1 MIMKREAAVLL
12 FSVGTLVVIGALTMN
27 SLTITHPTP
36 GLLYNH
42 LAYIGIGF
50 AALGLG
56 NLIDYRWLN
65 RWRVPNAL
73 LVVALALLVLV
84 LVPGIGTE
92 KNHARRW
99 LLFFQP
105 SELAK
110 LALIIWLADYCTRN
124 LEFMHLRR
132 VGFTKPVFIGGLAAV
147 LVFAEPDWGTAV
159 LIGLVMTAMLWVA
172 GAPTFYLVSVGII
185 GLELVAHF
193 LVRNP
198 EKFARILV
206 FLDPWKYADG
216 DGWQIVHSL
225 LAIGSGGLFGKFI
238 GDGTHKFGFVPEQ
251 RTDFV
256 MSIIGEELGFVGCV
270 FVVLLFVN
278 IVVAGARIAWRMAD
292 PFARFLAFGISFL
305 IGAQAFINI
314 GVATSCLPNKGIPL
328 PFVSYGGSSLVVALA
343 GIGLLVN
350 LARYAP
356 LVPVPELPKT
366 TKKAVDESTPGFVA
380 RRFRTH
386 ACPACKVRDWLMA
399 KLGWVCKKSA
409 ENSALRPWQRAPAG
423 STRCDTPRGAAE
435 TF

>member
-1 MIMKREAAVLL
+1 
-12 FSVGTLVVIGALTMN
+12 
-27 SLTITHPTP
+27 
-36 GLLYNH
+36 GL
-42 LAYIGIGF
+42 GF
-50 AALGLG
+50 AALGIG

-105 SELAK
+105 SEFAK
-110 LALIIWLADYCTRN
+110 LALIIWLADHCARN

-132 VGFTKPVFIGGLAAV
+132 VGFTKPVLIGGLAAV

-159 LIGLVMTAMLWVA
+159 LMGSVMTAMLWVA
-172 GAPTFYLVSVGII
+172 GAPTFYLVSAGII

-198 EKFARILV
+198 DKFTRILV
-206 FLDPWKYADG
+206 FLDPWKFADG

-256 MSIIGEELGFVGCV
+256 MSAIGEELGFVGCV
-270 FVVLLFVN
+270 LVVLLFVN

-292 PFARFLAFGISFL
+292 PFARFLAFGITFL
-305 IGAQAFINI
+305 IGTQALINI

-328 PFVSYGGSSLVVALA
+328 PFVSYGGSNMVVALA

-366 TKKAVDESTPGFVA
+366 DRKAAAESASGFIA
-380 RRFRTH
+380 RRSGIR
-386 ACPACKVRDWLMA
+386 ACPACKARNWLRG
-399 KLGWVCKKSA
+399 KLGWVRNKSA
-409 ENSALRPWQRAPAG
+409 NDSALRPWQRGPMR
-423 STRCDTPRGAAE
+423 SVRCDAKSECALWG
-435 TF
+435 

>member
-1 MIMKREAAVLL
+1 MKREVAVIL
-12 FSVGTLVVIGALTMN
+12 FSVGTLVVIGTLTMN

-36 GLLYNH
+36 RLLYNH
-42 LAYIGIGF
+42 IAYIGLGF
-50 AALGLG
+50 VALGIG

-65 RWRVPNAL
+65 RWRVPNVL

-105 SELAK
+105 SEFGK
-110 LALIIWLADYCTRN
+110 LALIIWLADYCAMN

-132 VGFTKPVFIGGLAAV
+132 VGFTKPVLIGGLAAV
-147 LVFAEPDWGTAV
+147 LVFAEPDWGTSV
-159 LIGLVMTAMLWVA
+159 LMGLVMTAMLWVA
-172 GAPTFYLVSVGII
+172 GAPSFYLVSAGII

-193 LVRNP
+193 LVRNTD
-198 EKFARILV
+198 KFTRILV
-206 FLDPWKYADG
+206 FLDPWKYAEG
-216 DGWQIVHSL
+216 GGWQIVHSL
-225 LAIGSGGLFGKFI
+225 MAIGSGGLLGKFI

-256 MSIIGEELGFVGCV
+256 MSAIGEELGFVGCV
-270 FVVLLFVN
+270 LVVLLFVN

-292 PFARFLAFGISFL
+292 PFARFLAFGIAFL

-328 PFVSYGGSSLVVALA
+328 PFVSYGGSNMVVALA

-366 TKKAVDESTPGFVA
+366 ERKAVGEKAPGFIA
-380 RRFRTH
+380 RRFGNH
-386 ACPACKVRDWLMA
+386 ACPACKVRNWLLG
-399 KLGWVCKKSA
+399 KLGWVSKKCA
-409 ENSALRPWQRAPAG
+409 NDSALRPWQRAPVG
-423 STRCDTPRGAAE
+423 SVRCDT
-435 TF
+435 

>member
-1 MIMKREAAVLL
+1 MKREVAVIL
-12 FSVGTLVVIGALTMN
+12 FSVGTLAVTGALTMN

-36 GLLYNH
+36 SLLYNH
-42 LAYIGIGF
+42 IAYIGLGF
-50 AALGLG
+50 AALGIG

-73 LVVALALLVLV
+73 LVVALTLLVLV

-105 SELAK
+105 SEFAK
-110 LALIIWLADYCTRN
+110 LAIIIWLADYCARN

-132 VGFTKPVFIGGLAAV
+132 VGFTKPVLIGGFTAV
-147 LVFAEPDWGTAV
+147 LVFGEPDWGTAV
-159 LIGLVMTAMLWVA
+159 LMGLVMTAMLWVA
-172 GAPTFYLVSVGII
+172 GAPTFHLVSAGMIGI
-185 GLELVAHF
+185 ELVAHF
-193 LVRNP
+193 LVRNSD
-198 EKFARILV
+198 KFTRILV
-206 FLDPWKYADG
+206 FLDPWKFADG

-225 LAIGSGGLFGKFI
+225 LAIGSGGLLGKFI

-256 MSIIGEELGFVGCV
+256 MSAIGEELGFVGCV
-270 FVVLLFVN
+270 LVVLLFVN

-292 PFARFLAFGISFL
+292 PFARFLAFGITFL
-305 IGAQAFINI
+305 IGTQAFINI

-328 PFVSYGGSSLVVALA
+328 PFVSYGGSNMVVALA

-366 TKKAVDESTPGFVA
+366 ERKAAAESAPVFIA
-380 RRFRTH
+380 RRSGTC
-386 ACPACKVRDWLMA
+386 ACPACKARNWFPG
-399 KLGWVCKKSA
+399 KLCWIYKTSA
-409 ENSALRPWQRAPAG
+409 NESALRPWQRAPMR
-423 STRCDTPRGAAE
+423 SVRCDT
-435 TF
+435 

>member
-1 MIMKREAAVLL
+1 MKREVAVIL
-12 FSVGTLVVIGALTMN
+12 FSVGTLVVIGTLTMN

-36 GLLYNH
+36 RLLYNH
-42 LAYIGIGF
+42 IAYIGLGF
-50 AALGLG
+50 VALGIG

-65 RWRVPNAL
+65 RWRVPNVL

-105 SELAK
+105 SEFAK
-110 LALIIWLADYCTRN
+110 LALIIWLADYCAMN

-132 VGFTKPVFIGGLAAV
+132 VGFTKPVLIGGLAAV
-147 LVFAEPDWGTAV
+147 LVFAEPDWGTSV
-159 LIGLVMTAMLWVA
+159 LMGLVMTAMLWVA
-172 GAPTFYLVSVGII
+172 GAPSFYLVSAGII

-193 LVRNP
+193 LVRNTD
-198 EKFARILV
+198 KFTRILV
-206 FLDPWKYADG
+206 FLDPWKYAEG
-216 DGWQIVHSL
+216 GGWQIVHSL
-225 LAIGSGGLFGKFI
+225 MAIGSGGLLGKFI

-256 MSIIGEELGFVGCV
+256 MSAIGEELGFVGCV
-270 FVVLLFVN
+270 LVVLLFVN

-292 PFARFLAFGISFL
+292 PFARFLAFGIAFL

-328 PFVSYGGSSLVVALA
+328 PFVSYGGSNMVVALA

-366 TKKAVDESTPGFVA
+366 ERKAVGEKAPGFIA
-380 RRFRTH
+380 RRFGNH
-386 ACPACKVRDWLMA
+386 ACPACKVRNWLLG
-399 KLGWVCKKSA
+399 KLGWVSKKCA
-409 ENSALRPWQRAPAG
+409 NDSALRPWQRAPVG
-423 STRCDTPRGAAE
+423 SVRCDT
-435 TF
+435 